1 MFEISYDIIYQ
12 STTYSNASNC
22 LFAKYTARRHSCFS
36 EAREQSFVRSF
47 ADSRRRVHVF
57 IVAEE
62 GI

>member
-1 MFEISYDIIYQ
+1 MFEISYDIIHQ
-12 STTYSNASNC
+12 STTHTNAGDC
-22 LFAKYTARRHSCFS
+22 LFANYTARRHSCFT
-36 EAREQSFVRSF
+36 EAREQSFDRSF